1 MESKKFK
8 GNWPQNIAR
17 DAKYT
22 VRTGNNGPVVGV
34 IFSAG
39 DGVSWFASSEEHE
52 ELVKMVN
59 NIKLSVTG
67 FMNGSFYINEYHQVI
82 VPVKEGSTS
91 VYYLAGKYYKPLHFN
106 FEGNIISGDAV
117 DLQGNPLTPGDEWL
131 GPHPGIP
138 YVLTAANNDIYYKY
152 SPRPNV
158 TKKVLLSK
166 KIGKEAAEKL
176 ARRIGI
182 IKGPGGGRFYVNEF
196 RHIFAPISGNFI
208 EYKYIGKLDLDEWFP
223 EVN

>member
-1 MESKKFK
+1 MESKIFK

-22 VRTGNNGPVVGV
+22 VRTPVVGV
-34 IFSAG
+34 LYATK
-39 DGVSWFASSEEHE
+39 DDEKWYASSEEHE

-59 NIKLSVTG
+59 NIKLSITG
-67 FMNGSFYINEYHQVI
+67 FKNGSFYINEYHQVI

-91 VYYLAGKYYKPLHFN
+91 VYYYAGKYNKPLHFN
-106 FEGNIISGDAV
+106 FDGNIISGNAV
-117 DLQGNPLTPGDEWL
+117 DLRGNPLTRGDEWL
-131 GPHPGIP
+131 GPHSGIP

-166 KIGKEAAEKL
+166 KIGREAAEKL
-176 ARRIGI
+176 ARRIGK
-182 IKGPGGGRFYVNEF
+182 IKGAGGHRC
-196 RHIFAPISGNFI
+196 
-208 EYKYIGKLDLDEWFP
+208 
-223 EVN
+223 